1 MKRVNV
7 RFEKDKGRQDIDVLF
22 TASEVDSQVA
32 VLMNRVADPL
42 STTWEA
48 QDSEGA
54 SVTLPEDSILTI
66 SADNKRLRITADD
79 GVYWLRMT
87 LQDVE
92 KALNPSMFLRVSR
105 YDIVNLHRVRQ
116 FDFSVSGTL
125 RIELEDGQETWASRR
140 FIPAVKER
148 LKKGE

>member
-105 YDIVNLHRVRQ
+105 YDIVNLHKVRQ

>member
-22 TASEVDSQVA
+22 TASEVDGQVA

-105 YDIVNLHRVRQ
+105 YDIVNLHKVRQ